1 MRAPPG
7 PPYVEIWMMMRDRSC
22 ARRCGSAAH
31 DLNRAQQV
39 GTDLVGEF
47 LDRTEKATFHLLESG
62 KVPGAKKF
70 GGTWTLDTELFARAF
85 HGHEQCAA

>member
-1 MRAPPG
+1 VRAPPG
-7 PPYVEIWMMMRDRSC
+7 PPYVAIWMMMRDRSC

-47 LDRTEKATFHLLESG
+47 LDRTEQAVACVVDHD
-62 KVPGAKKF
+62 VN
-70 GGTWTLDTELFARAF
+70 RA
-85 HGHEQCAA
+85 ERLVMP